1 LRQIKGQVFLYFEA
15 GLFYTAA
22 MNDIKPLLADWIRD
36 ARKDATY
43 SQEALGQQLANELG
57 DERGYT
63 KANISGWENC
73 KHSPN
78 LRQLMAIAKIT
89 KRSLPAELI
98 TAVGGTPAEQ
108 QPESAP
114 PLDVLAGSRPVRVG
128 PEPHTI
134 AIKRI
139 NVRLHAG
146 VTRLEPS
153 HDETF
158 GEDLHIPEGVV
169 AQLRRDP
176 QSLRAFQVRGRSGE
190 PMFFED
196 DVVVADISD
205 TMPVSRELYA
215 IAFDGEA
222 CIKQMLHRGG
232 QWYLHSI
239 NPEFGPINA
248 KSGELKII
256 GRVVYQPG
264 RVVTGRL

>member
-1 LRQIKGQVFLYFEA
+1 MDDLKR
-15 GLFYTAA
+15 
-22 MNDIKPLLADWIRD
+22 LLADWIRS
-36 ARKDATY
+36 ARKDAGL
-43 SQEALGQQLANELG
+43 SQEGLGQLLADEL
-57 DERGYT
+57 DEERGYT
-63 KANISGWENC
+63 KANISGWETC

-98 TAVGGTPAEQ
+98 IAAGGAPAE
-108 QPESAP
+108 
-114 PLDVLAGSRPVRVG
+114 AGPGQTSIAHLPGVRPVRVG
-128 PEPHTI
+128 PDPDTI
-134 AIKRI
+134 AIKRV

-146 VTRLEPS
+146 VMRLDPA

-158 GEDLHIPEGVV
+158 GEDLHVPADVV
-169 AQLRRDP
+169 VQLRCDP
-176 QSLRAFQVRGRSGE
+176 QNLRAFQVKGRSGE

-205 TMPVSRELYA
+205 TKAINRELYA

-248 KSGELKII
+248 KSGEIKII

>member
-1 LRQIKGQVFLYFEA
+1 MDDLKR
-15 GLFYTAA
+15 
-22 MNDIKPLLADWIRD
+22 LLADWVRS
-36 ARKDATY
+36 ARKAAGL
-43 SQEALGQQLANELG
+43 SQLGLGLLLADELG
-57 DERGYT
+57 EERGHT

-73 KHSPN
+73 RHSPS
-78 LRQLMAIAKIT
+78 LKQLMGISKIAKC
-89 KRSLPAELI
+89 SLPPELI
-98 TAVGGTPAEQ
+98 IAAGGAPAEGRTD
-108 QPESAP
+108 QPSISTLFPGARP
-114 PLDVLAGSRPVRVG
+114 IRIGSELNTV
-128 PEPHTI
+128 
-134 AIKRI
+134 AIKRV

-146 VTRLEPS
+146 VMRLEPD

-158 GEDLHIPEGVV
+158 GDDLQIPMDVV
-169 AQLRRDP
+169 TQLRRDP
-176 QSLRAFQVRGRSGE
+176 QNLRAFQVKGRSGE

-196 DVVVADISD
+196 DIVVADISD
-205 TMPVSRELYA
+205 TRAVNRELYA